1 MDHAGAKHPAVQAP
15 FIRSTMDSEKIN
27 PTQKISVKRKD
38 EVLGEYLPSQ
48 MVSLLETGF
57 LQNADLCFDL
67 KSGKW
72 IPIRALLRRKK
83 IPGFARKPGRN
94 LLGSARGSR
103 RRRRARSRLTFRL
116 LLGFFT
122 MALAS
127 AAVFWWGKTA
137 EEIEG
142 LKIRLSNAEAANAE
156 WKHKYENVLFAAR
169 EVSSNDLVRGK
180 VIIRDTAG
188 KRTVLPDVKVRLYPR
203 AELEAFLS
211 ERYAH
216 IAEAGGTDP
225 TRLAAHFLK
234 NIPAPIET
242 TTTNSDGRFECKIP
256 KPGEYVLQTGIRSAK
271 TGALRLW
278 FVAFDSRDPLNTPV
292 DITESNVVRQFN
304 PIFMLSEGR

>member
-1 MDHAGAKHPAVQAP
+1 MDP
-15 FIRSTMDSEKIN
+15 
-27 PTQKISVKRKD
+27 QKTKQKVSVKRK
-38 EVLGEYLPSQ
+38 EEIIGEYLPPQ
-48 MVSLLETGF
+48 MVSLLETGH
-57 LQNADLCFDL
+57 LQNSDLCFDL

-72 IPIRALLRRKK
+72 IPIRALLRRKR
-83 IPGFARKPGRN
+83 IPGYARRPGRN
-94 LLGSARGSR
+94 LLGSVRGSR
-103 RRRRARSRLTFRL
+103 RRQRARRRLTFRL

-127 AAVFWWGKTA
+127 AAVFWWGKTT

-142 LKIRLSNAEAANAE
+142 LKISLANADAANLE

-180 VIIRDTAG
+180 IIIRDAAG

-203 AELEAFLS
+203 AEIEAFLS

-216 IAEAGGTDP
+216 IAEAGGNDP
-225 TRLAAHFLK
+225 IRLSAHFLK
-234 NIPAPIET
+234 NIPTPIET
-242 TTTNSDGRFECKIP
+242 TATDSDGRFECKIP
-256 KPGEYVLQTGIRSAK
+256 KPGEYVIQTGIRSAK

-304 PIFMLSEGR
+304 PIFMLVEGR